1 MADESQKNEGTLVEE
16 WAHVLLDVREFE
28 KDLPYE
34 NLLLLEYYQVLAQLV
49 HAFHKDAED
58 LVQIAIWILRE
69 ALHVVLALTF
79 LSFPG
84 IFTAPVP
91 VDLLL
96 MVNALS
102 LKYVKEHVVNEVV
115 DMHPQSEVLFRDV
128 LSSWHISEQVD
139 VVAKF

>member
-1 MADESQKNEGTLVEE
+1 MADESQKNERTLVEE
-16 WAHVLLDVREFE
+16 WAHLLLDVRKFE

-84 IFTAPVP
+84 IFAAPVP

-128 LSSWHISEQVD
+128 LSSWHIPEQVD